1 MWCTSL
7 RPTFPISSLG
17 ACLALSL
24 AIGLK
29 EHWWALRDIGIVL
42 PVIFFSDSHCR
53 LSRQGR
59 IKGEKGNISGA
70 GHMNISSAEGGE
82 TPS

>member
-7 RPTFPISSLG
+7 WPTLPISPLG

-24 AIGLK
+24 AK
-29 EHWWALRDIGIVL
+29 AKQHWWALRDISIVL
-42 PVIFFSDSHCR
+42 PVISFSDSHCR

-59 IKGEKGNISGA
+59 IKGGKGNISEA
-70 GHMNISSAEGGE
+70 GHMSTSSAEGGE